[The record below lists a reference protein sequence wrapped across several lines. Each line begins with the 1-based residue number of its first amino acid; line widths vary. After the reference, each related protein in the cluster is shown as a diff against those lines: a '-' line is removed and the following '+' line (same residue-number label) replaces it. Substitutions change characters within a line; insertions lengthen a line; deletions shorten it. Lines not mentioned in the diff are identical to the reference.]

1 MDTAGNEKA
10 ILARLNEPESPLLQR
25 VLRNNQILL
34 HNYRAEVAKK
44 CRCLLDGCAR
54 AFEITLIPNQVLYP
68 KFCEDHRS
76 EFRREFH
83 LQQIAAAM
91 ATPVEDSVEFSAAS

>member
-10 ILARLNEPESPLLQR
+10 ILARLGDPDSPLLQR

-34 HNYRAEVAKK
+34 HNYRAEVAKN
-44 CRCLLDGCAR
+44 CRCLLAGCAR

-68 KFCEDHRS
+68 KFCEEHRS

-83 LQQIAAAM
+83 LQQYAAAI
-91 ATPVEDSVEFSAAS
+91 AVPVEDGIALSAVQ